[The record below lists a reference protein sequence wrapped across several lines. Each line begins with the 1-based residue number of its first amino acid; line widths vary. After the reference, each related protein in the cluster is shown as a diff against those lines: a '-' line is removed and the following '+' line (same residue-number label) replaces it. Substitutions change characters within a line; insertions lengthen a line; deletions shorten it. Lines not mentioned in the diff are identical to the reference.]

1 MEKPKKKRAKKQKND
16 LKYYF
21 DSQTQAAIVLFQTST
36 SKKEREFVYKNEIM
50 PAFEKFKYVKISK
63 TYCKL

>member
-1 MEKPKKKRAKKQKND
+1 MKIDVIPYPASLGFSVRPRLDKLNNPK
-16 LKYYF
+16 YF
-21 DSQTQAAIVLFQTST
+21 NTL
-36 SKKEREFVYKNEIM
+36 M